1 MGLLILLVG
10 LLNFF
15 HFLTGSYFNRTK
27 EFSVMKV
34 NGCSGGQLFTLLFV
48 QSLLVVL
55 AASLLMLWGI
65 EVTDGRLDYSV
76 EFMSMTFSKSLLMR
90 HAVQYIGLLVLL
102 CGYLPGGHTAH
113 PPHIGAGRTWRRP
126 AQASEPSGRNFMLGV
141 QFFLCWLFVALSA
154 ALYLQS
160 EKTSDTCCTPSP
172 CRKKLPS
179 SASRWI
185 TPA

>member
-15 HFLTGSYFNRTK
+15 HFLIGSYFNRTK

-90 HAVQYIGLLVLL
+90 HATQYIGLLVLL
-102 CGYLPGGHTAH
+102 CAGICLVATLRIRRISVQDGLGG
-113 PPHIGAGRTWRRP
+113 GRRRR
-126 AQASEPSGRNFMLGV
+126 QSHRGRNFMLGV

-160 EKTSDTCCTPSP
+160 ETPCCIPSP